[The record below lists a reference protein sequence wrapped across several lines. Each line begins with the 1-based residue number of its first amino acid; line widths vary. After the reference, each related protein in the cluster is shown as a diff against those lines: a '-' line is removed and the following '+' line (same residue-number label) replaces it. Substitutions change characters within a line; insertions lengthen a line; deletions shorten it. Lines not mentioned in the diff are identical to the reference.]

1 MSMIGAVDV
10 NNMFFLEDSSV
21 DILSNSPTPLD
32 STNKVANEIIHSLVH
47 NLISYKDM
55 HVSSFS

>member
-1 MSMIGAVDV
+1 MIGAVDV

-21 DILSNSPTPLD
+21 DILSNSTPLD

-47 NLISYKDM
+47 NLITYKDV